1 MSGNDFATLLE
12 RAVLPSAEVKQI
24 ELAPTRSRAT
34 KDDDKLKLVSGRTR
48 PIEWESFPRREPKLA
63 RERLGPLKSRKPVGK
78 C

>member
-1 MSGNDFATLLE
+1 M
-12 RAVLPSAEVKQI
+12 
-24 ELAPTRSRAT
+24 

-48 PIEWESFPRREPKLA
+48 HIEWESFPRREPKLA